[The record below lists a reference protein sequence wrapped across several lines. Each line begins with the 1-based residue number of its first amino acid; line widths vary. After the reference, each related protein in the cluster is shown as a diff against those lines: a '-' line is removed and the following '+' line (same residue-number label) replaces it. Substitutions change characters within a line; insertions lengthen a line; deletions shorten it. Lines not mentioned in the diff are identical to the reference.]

1 MIQFGS
7 LKMVLTHPAADLKS
21 STKTSGELFVG
32 TILTIWMPQLCAG
45 CWDLLLALLILRRNL
60 VEETDKSGWMMCN
73 VAEMNSVFLI
83 APQIQSDFI
92 TVIIGRT
99 SAFLA
104 KVSLAFNYSMIQTC
118 WVCPP
123 MSEQVR
129 KLMGLLFVNL
139 GHKVAECSNPQAAS
153 LAD

>member
-1 MIQFGS
+1 
-7 LKMVLTHPAADLKS
+7 MVLTHPAAYLKS
-21 STKTSGELFVG
+21 STKTSGELFVM
-32 TILTIWMPQLCAG
+32 TRLTMWMPQLCAG
-45 CWDLLLALLILRRNL
+45 CWDLLLALGIMGNL
-60 VEETDKSGWMMCN
+60 VKETDQSGWMMCN

-83 APQIQSDFI
+83 APQIQSEFI
-92 TVIIGRT
+92 TVIIPRT

-104 KVSLAFNYSMIQTC
+104 KVSLAFNFSMIQTC

-139 GHKVAECSNPQAAS
+139 GHKVEECSNPQAAS